1 MDSVPCGKGSDCPE
15 SLKDLKQKKT
25 GQTLHFRRTT
35 GESEMEG
42 VGKKAEL
49 EKKWEVGPGQAQ
61 REPREWERSDRQ
73 VSDALRSWVYRS

>member
-1 MDSVPCGKGSDCPE
+1 MNSVPCGKGSDCPE

-25 GQTLHFRRTT
+25 GQTLHLRRTT

-49 EKKWEVGPGQAQ
+49 EKKWKVGSRPGTEGATGVGT
-61 REPREWERSDRQ
+61 E
-73 VSDALRSWVYRS
+73 